1 MQILLACA
9 KIMHEALP
17 SKGLALHTPRFQQEA
32 EAFAHDLAQYDS
44 SSLQEILKCNR
55 PIAQQNKLRYL
66 HFFDVDN
73 PPLPAILAYHGQAYK
88 HLKAE
93 QLSEETLHYADQH
106 LWITSFLYGLLRPL
120 DGIHPYRLEG
130 HIELPSSEGKRLFE
144 FWKTRLTDLLI
155 NTVKA
160 DDGILIHLSTEE
172 FEHLFDWKRVTT
184 EVQVI
189 QPIFYVRKGD
199 SFKVQAVWAK
209 SCRGAMTRFLLTQQI
224 TNPAELS
231 AFDYEGFH
239 FLREEN
245 NQLIFVK
252 RAD

>member
-44 SSLQEILKCNR
+44 SSLQEILRCNQ

-106 LWITSFLYGLLRPL
+106 LWITSFL
-120 DGIHPYRLEG
+120 
-130 HIELPSSEGKRLFE
+130 
-144 FWKTRLTDLLI
+144 
-155 NTVKA
+155 
-160 DDGILIHLSTEE
+160 
-172 FEHLFDWKRVTT
+172 
-184 EVQVI
+184 
-189 QPIFYVRKGD
+189 
-199 SFKVQAVWAK
+199 
-209 SCRGAMTRFLLTQQI
+209 
-224 TNPAELS
+224 
-231 AFDYEGFH
+231 
-239 FLREEN
+239 
-245 NQLIFVK
+245 
-252 RAD
+252 

>member
-1 MQILLACA
+1 MQILLANA
-9 KIMHEALP
+9 KLMFNEVTRSP
-17 SKGLALHTPRFQQEA
+17 WSTPRFQQEA
-32 EAFAHDLAQYDS
+32 ERLAAEMARMDPPELARQLDCS
-44 SSLQEILKCNR
+44 SSIAAENWLRFQQFPTATSR
-55 PIAQQNKLRYL
+55 PAL
-66 HFFDVDN
+66 F
-73 PPLPAILAYHGQAYK
+73 AYNGQAYK

-93 QLSEETLHYADQH
+93 QLSEETLRYADQH

-130 HIELPSSEGKRLFE
+130 HIELPSSEGKRLFD

-209 SCRGAMTRFLLTQQI
+209 SCRGAMARFLLTQQI

>member
-1 MQILLACA
+1 M
-9 KIMHEALP
+9 
-17 SKGLALHTPRFQQEA
+17 S
-32 EAFAHDLAQYDS
+32 
-44 SSLQEILKCNR
+44 
-55 PIAQQNKLRYL
+55 
-66 HFFDVDN
+66 
-73 PPLPAILAYHGQAYK
+73 
-88 HLKAE
+88 
-93 QLSEETLHYADQH
+93 
-106 LWITSFLYGLLRPL
+106 
-120 DGIHPYRLEG
+120 
-130 HIELPSSEGKRLFE
+130 
-144 FWKTRLTDLLI
+144 LLI

-209 SCRGAMTRFLLTQQI
+209 SCRGAMARFLLTQQI

>member
-1 MQILLACA
+1 MQILLANA
-9 KIMHEALP
+9 KLMFNEVTR
-17 SKGLALHTPRFQQEA
+17 TPWSTPHFQQEA
-32 EAFAHDLAQYDS
+32 ERLAAEMARMDPPELARQLDCSSAIAAENWLRFQQFPTATPRPALFAY
-44 SSLQEILKCNR
+44 N
-55 PIAQQNKLRYL
+55 
-66 HFFDVDN
+66 
-73 PPLPAILAYHGQAYK
+73 GQAYK

-93 QLSEETLHYADQH
+93 QLSEATLRYADQH

-130 HIELPSSEGKRLFE
+130 HIELPSSEGKRLFD

-184 EVQVI
+184 EIQVI

-209 SCRGAMTRFLLTQQI
+209 SCRGAMARFLLTQQI

>member
-1 MQILLACA
+1 MACA

-44 SSLQEILKCNR
+44 SSLQEILKCNQ

-66 HFFDVDN
+66 HFFDADN

-93 QLSEETLHYADQH
+93 KLSEETLHYADQH

-130 HIELPSSEGKRLFE
+130 HIELPSSEGKRLFD

-155 NTVKA
+155 TSVKA

-189 QPIFYVRKGD
+189 QPIF
-199 SFKVQAVWAK
+199 
-209 SCRGAMTRFLLTQQI
+209 
-224 TNPAELS
+224 
-231 AFDYEGFH
+231 
-239 FLREEN
+239 
-245 NQLIFVK
+245 
-252 RAD
+252 